1 MKTKSG
7 DIIIIDE
14 SLHKSSLS
22 STSLNDLKVVRIR
35 ILAPSG
41 DHFELGMAPTT
52 TISEFKTEIFNS
64 WPKGIMKLCPFQL
77 ILGIYRA
84 NTRGEAGEP

>member
-1 MKTKSG
+1 MKMKSG
-7 DIIIIDE
+7 DIIITEE

-22 STSLNDLKVVRIR
+22 STSLNDLKLVRIR

-52 TISEFKTEIFNS
+52 TISELKTEIFKS
-64 WPKGIMKLCPFQL
+64 WPKGTINHPPFQVIMEFL
-77 ILGIYRA
+77 RA
-84 NTRGEAGEP
+84 TARGETGEP